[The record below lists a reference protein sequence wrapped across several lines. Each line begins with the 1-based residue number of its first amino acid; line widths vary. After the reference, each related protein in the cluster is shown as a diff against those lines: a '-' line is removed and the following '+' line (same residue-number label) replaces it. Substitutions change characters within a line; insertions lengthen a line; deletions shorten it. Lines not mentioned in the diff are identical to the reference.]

1 MLQLLAYALRLLR
14 LSALMVLVLSI
25 IGQPI
30 VQLLGGIHA
39 VEHAVLADAG
49 PDHGQADHDRG
60 HADQDS
66 GADAADHTQGP
77 HGLMHHAEGA
87 VAAALWQTL
96 SLALAFPPSASP
108 SLPVVT
114 SPRLC
119 IPVTPFRPPIA

>member
-1 MLQLLAYALRLLR
+1 MLQLPAYALRLLR

-39 VEHAVLADAG
+39 GEHAVLADAG

-66 GADAADHTQGP
+66 DADADHTQGP

-108 SLPVVT
+108 SLPVAT